1 LGLAADL
8 EPGLLAEAA
17 GARDFLP
24 GRVCGGREAGVVR
37 VARNGRPALDLTLQ
51 LTDAAEELMV
61 ELMLLA

>member
-1 LGLAADL
+1 
-8 EPGLLAEAA
+8 
-17 GARDFLP
+17 
-24 GRVCGGREAGVVR
+24 VR